1 MKRECR
7 PRATVRYVL
16 VVGGSET
23 PILTHHAASA
33 LFEVLLERQLLLARR
48 RDGRR
53 RRRARARR
61 VAERRPLAARVPGRR
76 AGRGVRGDDAA
87 ARKDRAPVTA
97 RTARDGLYRLS
108 AAQLDSLVAHH
119 WPTFAE
125 AFGDDV
131 AARSGDD
138 GGDDAADGA
147 VVDVASLGERLQ
159 ARTLVADPLF
169 FCFRLSSHLTIAGG
183 YWYIETVADRRR
195 EKGTR
200 VCVCVRARRQ
210 RVARAVGERAHPFAA
225 RLSEPHAAVDARAA
239 AARTLIHGDLKV
251 VPGTVAYGLRQ
262 LL

>member
-183 YWYIETVADRRR
+183 YWYIETAADHRR

-200 VCVCVRARRQ
+200 VCVCVCVLVVSASRVRSASARTRSPRGCPSHTRPSTRARQ
-210 RVARAVGERAHPFAA
+210 RR
-225 RLSEPHAAVDARAA
+225 
-239 AARTLIHGDLKV
+239 
-251 VPGTVAYGLRQ
+251 GL
-262 LL
+262 